1 MDCVICYDLIGDTN
15 KCVTPCG
22 HNFCFNCI
30 MKATQYNSK
39 CPYCR
44 NELREEAS
52 NIVDNDEDEDSED
65 EDSDDEDSDDET
77 SLISNIQPLTM
88 DDLTINDKNTGTYDN
103 NGYYKYPLIIE
114 TLEQLQSAL
123 CKCIPEGYTT
133 IFKDAYDDDVS
144 DTDSTGDLYQLL
156 NEIKKKMPDFNYA
169 DMSNDHINMEY
180 IQYARQK
187 EKSDTKCYEIF
198 KRTRLLMKVVNSKRQ
213 NIYNQIRYEMDNSRT
228 QTGEFHVIRANDNDQ
243 TICDILS

>member
-1 MDCVICYDLIGDTN
+1 
-15 KCVTPCG
+15 
-22 HNFCFNCI
+22 

-44 NELREEAS
+44 NELREETT
-52 NIVDNDEDEDSED
+52 IVDEEDEDDEH
-65 EDSDDEDSDDET
+65 EDSDDDEDSDDEA
-77 SLISNIQPLTM
+77 SLISNIEPLTL
-88 DDLTINDKNTGTYDN
+88 DDLITNDKNTGTYDN

-114 TLEQLQSAL
+114 TLDQLQTSL

-133 IFKDAYDDDVS
+133 MFKDTYDDDVA

-180 IQYARQK
+180 IQYARQR
-187 EKSDTKCYEIF
+187 ENSNTKCYEIF
-198 KRTRLLMKVVNSKRQ
+198 KRTRLLMKVIDSKRQ
-213 NIYNQIRYEMDNSRT
+213 TIYNQVKYEMTDSRPPIE
-228 QTGEFHVIRANDNDQ
+228 EFHVIRANENDQ
-243 TICDILS
+243 TIWDILS